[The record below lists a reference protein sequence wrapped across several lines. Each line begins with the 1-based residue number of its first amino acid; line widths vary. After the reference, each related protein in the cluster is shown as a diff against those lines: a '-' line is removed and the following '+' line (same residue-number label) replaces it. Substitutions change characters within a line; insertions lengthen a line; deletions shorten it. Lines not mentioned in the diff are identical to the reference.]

1 MSSPRPGGAV
11 PRHGLDVSPLGARA
25 VRVRVAPDT
34 VEALRARLEAEPL
47 PGQRELVAGGD
58 SVTVLFDHPASAAGG
73 SRALRAMAVPEPVAS
88 EGALVGIDVVYD
100 GEDLR
105 EVAALLGTD
114 EAGVIRMHT
123 GRDWYVGFLGF
134 APGFAY
140 LRSAEPVPTIPRR
153 ASPRTRVP
161 AGTVAVA
168 GEYSAVYP
176 RVSPGGWR
184 LIGRTDAELWS
195 VDRDPPALLV
205 PGTRVRFT
213 AVRDR
218 VVAEGPAAAPPTV
231 PAPSRGLVVQVPG
244 MQALV
249 EDLGRPGL
257 AALGVTRSGAADRG
271 ALRRANRLV
280 GNTEGAAAIENAGG
294 GIELVAVG
302 DQVLAV
308 TGADADLTVEA
319 SDGRWRTVGPGTPF
333 ALDDGDHLE
342 IGPTVAGLRVV
353 IAVRGGVDVP
363 EVLGSRSADTLARL
377 GPPAISAGDHLP
389 VGVPP
394 RTAVGFPET
403 EPAVPD
409 GSRPTVL
416 DVLPGPDIG
425 LFPDGAWERFL
436 RTAWTVTPDS
446 DRVGVRLAGPPIPRA
461 TGEIRSQAL
470 VPGAVQV
477 PPSGLPVLFV
487 VDHPT
492 TGGYPVFAVVADH
505 HLDLLAQLP
514 FGAEVH
520 LRCAVP

>member
-1 MSSPRPGGAV
+1 MRQVRS
-11 PRHGLDVSPLGARA
+11 LGARA
-25 VRVRVAPDT
+25 VRVRVVPDI

-47 PGQRELVAGGD
+47 PGQRELVPGGD
-58 SVTVLFDHPASAAGG
+58 TVTILFDGPRSAADGARLL
-73 SRALRAMAVPEPVAS
+73 SAMAEPEPVAVA
-88 EGALVGIDVVYD
+88 GPLVGIDVVYD
-100 GEDLR
+100 GEDIGALA
-105 EVAALLGTD
+105 ELLGTD
-114 EAGVIRMHT
+114 ADGVVRMHT
-123 GRDWYVGFLGF
+123 GREWHVGFLGF

-140 LRSAEPVPTIPRR
+140 LRSAEAGPEIPRL
-153 ASPRTRVP
+153 AAPRVRVP
-161 AGTVAVA
+161 AGSVALA

-195 VDRDPPALLV
+195 IDRDPPALLV
-205 PGTRVRFT
+205 PGARVRFT

-218 VVAEGPAAAPPTV
+218 VVAAVPPASAPTV
-231 PAPSRGLVVQVPG
+231 PAPGRGFVVQNPG

-280 GNTEGAAAIENAGG
+280 GNAEGAAAIENAGG

-308 TGADADLTVEA
+308 TGADADLIVEA
-319 SDGRWRTVGPGTPF
+319 PDGRWRTVERGRPF

-377 GPPAISAGDHLP
+377 GPPALAAGAVLP
-389 VGVPP
+389 VGAPP

-409 GSRPTVL
+409 GTRPTVL
-416 DVLPGPDIG
+416 ELLPGPDAD
-425 LFPDGAWERFL
+425 LFPDTAFGDL
-436 RTAWTVTPDS
+436 LDGAWTVTSSS
-446 DRVGVRLAGPPIPRA
+446 DRIGVRLTGSPLARAAG
-461 TGEIRSQAL
+461 GVQSQAL
-470 VPGAVQV
+470 VPGAIQV
-477 PPSGLPVLFV
+477 PPSGEPVVFL

-492 TGGYPVFAVVADH
+492 TGGYPVIAVVADR
-505 HLDLLAQLP
+505 HLDLLAQVP
-514 FGAEVH
+514 IGAEVGF
-520 LRCAVP
+520 RRATPPE